1 MFVQG
6 KNTLEFGKSK
16 FHMMG
21 EGNLERVNSTPGWNL
36 VLQTRKIKKSRK
48 KLLTSFE
55 RCANINKLSARQRN
69 KTKNLDNKTVYSNP
83 ENS

>member
-16 FHMMG
+16 FHVMG

-36 VLQTRKIKKSRK
+36 VLQTRFLK
-48 KLLTSFE
+48 KL
-55 RCANINKLSARQRN
+55 K
-69 KTKNLDNKTVYSNP
+69 KGVDNP
-83 ENS
+83 LRMW